1 MWSRRHYVHR
11 PKRTYVLSGEG
22 VHFPFLYGGNWAS
35 LPYYF
40 CRQIT
45 VNSAIF
51 DDLFTKYTLTA
62 VDIWGKIK
70 VYIYSVLQTQYAEL
84 LEPQGFSRK
93 TH

>member
-1 MWSRRHYVHR
+1 M
-11 PKRTYVLSGEG
+11 
-22 VHFPFLYGGNWAS
+22 HFPFLDGGNREKI
-35 LPYYF
+35 PYYF
-40 CRQIT
+40 CSKIT
-45 VNSAIF
+45 VISAFF

-93 TH
+93 THQVENPNRKDG